1 MPGKTT
7 SKWVHKPAMI
17 SDEAYEHLAKKYH
30 VPRTDLEKMAA
41 ELRLGRP
48 KLEIHLIVLAAEKK
62 KKPF

>member
-1 MPGKTT
+1 
-7 SKWVHKPAMI
+7 MI